1 MGIKKYYSNKDNTIA
16 NAFEANLITRATGSN
31 MGAAD
36 ILEAFVIH
44 GQTSASVNAT
54 NAEQSRIIIQF
65 PIDSI
70 QSDITNGILP
80 ADTGSIKF
88 HLNLYNAPHGSSTPE
103 NFTLDLKMVSQSWTE
118 GRGLDMDNYSDAGVS
133 NWISA
138 SSGVEWTS
146 QGGSFLSGPNTSA
159 SISFDTGLENISID
173 VSEQVYKWLDSTDNY
188 GFLIKFPDSSL
199 DGPDS
204 LYTKKFF
211 GRTSE
216 FYHYQPTIEARWDS
230 ARKDNRG
237 NFYISS
243 SVAPASDNLNTLYLY
258 NVIRG
263 QLTNI
268 PGLSDNK
275 VMVEVYSG
283 STAPTGDPLTVVD
296 SDGSSVTAVT
306 GGLLVE
312 NGNTVTG
319 VYTASFASTSSLETV
334 FDVWHT
340 GSGGSRI
347 EFYTGSYEPLSV
359 ATTDLLYDTV
369 YLTTITNLEDE
380 YKKGQKPKLRVFVRD
395 KDWSP
400 NIYTVAN
407 AAIETTIIEDAY
419 YSVFRSIDN
428 LEIIPY
434 GTGSSNNNFS
444 RLSYDVS
451 GNYFELDT
459 SCLEPGYMYGI
470 KFAYYLQGE
479 YREQPEVFKFKIE
492 EDDV

>member
-1 MGIKKYYSNKDNTIA
+1 MGIKKYYSNKDNTIT
-16 NAFEANLITRATGSN
+16 NAFKGDLLTRGTGSN
-31 MGAAD
+31 MGASD

-44 GQTSASVNAT
+44 GQTSASISAV

-70 QSDITNGILP
+70 QADISSGILP
-80 ADTGSIKF
+80 ANTGSIKF

-103 NFTLDLKMVSQSWTE
+103 DFTLQMNMLSQSWSE
-118 GRGLDMDNYSDAGVS
+118 GRGLDMDNYSDLGVS

-138 SSGVEWTS
+138 SSGVAWSET
-146 QGGSFLSGPNTSA
+146 GSSIITGPNTSVTVPF
-159 SISFDTGLENISID
+159 STGLENISVD
-173 VSEQVYKWLDSTDNY
+173 VSEQVYKWLGSTNNY
-188 GFLIKFPDSSL
+188 GFLIRFPDAIVSGS
-199 DGPDS
+199 DS
-204 LYTKKFF
+204 FYTKRFF

-230 ARKDNRG
+230 SRKDNRG

-243 SVAPASDNLNTLYLY
+243 SIAPATDNLNTIFLY

-268 PGLSDNK
+268 PGLANNK
-275 VMVEVYSG
+275 LKVELYSG
-283 STAPTGDPLTVVD
+283 SAAPTGSPLYITD
-296 SDGSSVTAVT
+296 TDGNSVNTVTA
-306 GGLLVE
+306 GLLVE
-312 NGNTVTG
+312 NGNTVSG
-319 VYTASFASTSSLETV
+319 VYTASFASTSSLESV
-334 FDVWHT
+334 YDVWWT
-340 GSGGSRI
+340 GSAPRI
-347 EFYTGSYEPLSV
+347 EYHTGSYEPIPVDTSN
-359 ATTDLLYDTV
+359 LLYDTV
-369 YLTTITNLEDE
+369 YLTNITNLKDS
-380 YKKGQKPKLRVFVRD
+380 YKKGQKPQLRVFVRD

-400 NIYTVAN
+400 NIYTVAKSTVE
-407 AAIETTIIEDAY
+407 ATIIEDAY
-419 YSVFRSIDN
+419 YRIFRSIDN
-428 LEIIPY
+428 LEIIPF
-434 GTGSSNNNFS
+434 GTGSSNNNFT

-479 YREQPEVFKFKIE
+479 YREQSEVFKFKIE

>member
-1 MGIKKYYSNKDNTIA
+1 MGIKKYYSNKDNTIT
-16 NAFEANLITRATGSN
+16 NAFEANLITRGTGSN

-36 ILEAFVIH
+36 VLEAFVIH
-44 GQTSASVNAT
+44 GQTSASIDAA

-65 PIDSI
+65 PINSI
-70 QSDITNGILP
+70 QSDISSGVLP

-103 NFTLDLKMVSQSWTE
+103 DFTLDLKMLSQSWTE
-118 GRGLDMDNYSDAGVS
+118 GRGLDMDNYSDLGVS
-133 NWISA
+133 NWVSA
-138 SSGVEWTS
+138 SSGVSWASE
-146 QGGSFLSGPNTSA
+146 GGSALTGLNTSA
-159 SISFDTGLENISID
+159 SVSFDTGLENISID
-173 VSEQVYKWLDSTDNY
+173 VSEQVYKWLDTTDNY
-188 GFLIKFPDSSL
+188 GFLVRFPDSAVS
-199 DGPDS
+199 GSDS

-243 SVAPASDNLNTLYLY
+243 SVAPAADNLNTLYLY

-268 PGLSDNK
+268 PGLTNNEL
-275 VMVEVYSG
+275 MVELYSG
-283 STAPTGDPLTVVD
+283 STAPAGNALTVI
-296 SDGSSVTAVT
+296 SSAGSSVSAVT

-312 NGNTVTG
+312 NGNTITG
-319 VYTASFASTSSLETV
+319 VYTASFASTSSLETI

-340 GSGGSRI
+340 GSGVSRT

-359 ATTDLLYDTV
+359 GTTDLLYDTV
-369 YLTTITNLEDE
+369 YLTTITNLEDN

-407 AAIETTIIEDAY
+407 AAIETTTVEDAY
-419 YSVFRSIDN
+419 YSIHRSIDN
-428 LEIIPY
+428 LDIIPF

>member
-44 GQTSASVNAT
+44 GQTSASINAAT
-54 NAEQSRIIIQF
+54 AEQSRIIIQF

-70 QSDITNGILP
+70 HADIDSGVLP

-88 HLNLYNAPHGSSTPE
+88 HLNLYNAPHGSTTPE
-103 NFTLDLKMVSQSWTE
+103 NYTLDLKMIAQDWNE
-118 GRGLDMDNYSDAGVS
+118 GRGLDMDNYSDIGVS

-138 SSGVEWTS
+138 SSGNAWTS
-146 QGGSFLSGPNTSA
+146 EGGSFIAGTNTSA
-159 SISFDTGLENISID
+159 SVSFDTGLENISVD
-173 VSEQVYKWLDSTDNY
+173 VSEQVYKWLDATDNY
-188 GFLIKFPDSSL
+188 GFLIKFPDSAVS
-199 DGPDS
+199 GSDS

-216 FYHYQPTIEARWDS
+216 FFHYQPTIEARWDS

-243 SVAPASDNLNTLYLY
+243 SMAPASDNLNTLYLY

-268 PGLSDNK
+268 PGLADNK
-275 VMVEVYSG
+275 LLVEVYSG
-283 STAPTGDPLTVVD
+283 DTGPTGSPLTIIN
-296 SDGSSVTAVT
+296 SDGISATAVT

-312 NGNTVTG
+312 NGGVVTG
-319 VYTASFASTSSLETV
+319 VYTASFASTSTSETL

-347 EFYTGSYEPLSV
+347 EFHTGSYEPKPVNTS
-359 ATTDLLYDTV
+359 DLLYDRA
-369 YLTTITNLEDE
+369 YLTAITNLHDK

-407 AAIETTIIEDAY
+407 ANVETTTIEDAY
-419 YSVFRSIDN
+419 YRIFRSIDN
-428 LEIIPY
+428 LEIVSY
-434 GTGSSNNNFS
+434 GTGSSNNNFT

-459 SCLEPGYMYGI
+459 SFLEPGYMYGI

-479 YREQPEVFKFKIE
+479 YREQSEVFKFKIE

>member
-1 MGIKKYYSNKDNTIA
+1 MGIKKYYSNKDNTIT
-16 NAFEANLITRATGSN
+16 NAFEANLITRGTGSN

-36 ILEAFVIH
+36 VLEAFVIH
-44 GQTSASVNAT
+44 GQTSASIDAA

-65 PIDSI
+65 PINSI
-70 QSDITNGILP
+70 QSDISSGVLP
-80 ADTGSIKF
+80 TDTGSIKF

-103 NFTLDLKMVSQSWTE
+103 DFTLDLKMLSQSWTE
-118 GRGLDMDNYSDAGVS
+118 GRGLDMDNYSDLGVS
-133 NWISA
+133 NWVSA
-138 SSGVEWTS
+138 SSGVSWES
-146 QGGSFLSGPNTSA
+146 EGGSALTGLNTSA
-159 SISFDTGLENISID
+159 SVSFDTGLENISID
-173 VSEQVYKWLDSTDNY
+173 VSEQVYKWLDTTDNY
-188 GFLIKFPDSSL
+188 GFLVRFPDSAVS
-199 DGPDS
+199 GSDS

-243 SVAPASDNLNTLYLY
+243 SVAPAADNLNTLYLY

-268 PGLSDNK
+268 PGLTNNEL
-275 VMVEVYSG
+275 MVELYSG
-283 STAPTGDPLTVVD
+283 STAPAGNALTVI
-296 SDGSSVTAVT
+296 SSAGSSVSAVT

-312 NGNTVTG
+312 NGNTITG
-319 VYTASFASTSSLETV
+319 VYTASFASTSSLETI

-340 GSGGSRI
+340 GSGVSRT

-359 ATTDLLYDTV
+359 GTTDLLYDTV
-369 YLTTITNLEDE
+369 YLTTITNLEDN

-407 AAIETTIIEDAY
+407 AAIETTTVEDAY
-419 YSVFRSIDN
+419 YSIHRSIDN
-428 LEIIPY
+428 LDIIPF